1 MSIKTDLLIR
11 CGLGVASVNLLLSC
25 AAAPQPSGYHLAYS
39 GGPLGLGTTP
49 TAADLAGKHAY
60 PADGRSLPSEGG
72 TYEQGKIVYQ
82 QKCVA
87 CHGDKLQGVRGLG
100 EALIGGRGSLV
111 NNDPTKAPLKTIES
125 YWPYATTVFDYTQ
138 RAMPFNAPGSLTDN
152 EVYAV
157 TAYILAEANIIA
169 KSEVMNAQSLP
180 KVSMPNRD
188 GFIAP
193 DPRPDV
199 H

>member
-1 MSIKTDLLIR
+1 MSIKTDILIR
-11 CGLGVASVNLLLSC
+11 CGLGVASVSLLLSC
-25 AAAPQPSGYHLAYS
+25 ATAPQQGGYRLAYG

-60 PADGRSLPSEGG
+60 PADGRGLPPGSG
-72 TYEQGKIVYQ
+72 TYEQGKSVYQ

-100 EALIGGRGSLV
+100 EVLIGGRGSLL
-111 NNDPTKAPLKTIES
+111 NNNPLKAPLKTVES

-169 KSEVMNAQSLP
+169 KSEVMNAQTLP
-180 KVSMPNRD
+180 KVSMPNRE
-188 GFIAP
+188 GFISP

>member
-1 MSIKTDLLIR
+1 MSIKTDILIR
-11 CGLGVASVNLLLSC
+11 CALGVASMSLLLSC
-25 AAAPQPSGYHLAYS
+25 ATAPQQGAYRLAYS
-39 GGPLGLGTTP
+39 GGPIGLGMPP

-60 PADGRSLPSEGG
+60 PADGRGLPPGSG
-72 TYEQGKIVYQ
+72 TYEQGKNVYQ

-100 EALIGGRGSLV
+100 EALVGGRGSLV

-125 YWPYATTVFDYTQ
+125 YWPYATTVFDYIQ
-138 RAMPFNAPGSLTDN
+138 RAMPFNAPGSLADN
-152 EVYAV
+152 DVYAV
-157 TAYILAEANIIA
+157 TTYILAEANIVA
-169 KSEVMNAQSLP
+169 KSEVMNAQTLP
-180 KVSMPNRD
+180 KVRMANRD
-188 GFIAP
+188 GFISS